1 MVTEVYLLITV
12 SPGVALVPVAAV
24 LVRRARVVLR
34 NALASAARLLGA
46 GLDLQ
51 LLAVLAL
58 VLGGTGALV
67 VPGYGGLGAGP
78 AVLTRLVLALV
89 LVQVTQPA
97 RPALLAGAGVVP
109 NAVLALAVLA
119 PVLQALVNVHGA

>member
-12 SPGVALVPVAAV
+12 SPGVALVTVAAV
-24 LVRRARVVLR
+24 LVRGARVVLR
-34 NALASAARLLGA
+34 NALAPAARLLGA

-67 VPGYGGLGAGP
+67 VPGYGALGAGP
-78 AVLTRLVLALV
+78 AVLTRLVLANSTITDRFALLLSLSRPCLLV
-89 LVQVTQPA
+89 LC
-97 RPALLAGAGVVP
+97 
-109 NAVLALAVLA
+109 VLEVLNYFA
-119 PVLQALVNVHGA
+119 SL